1 MLQTQDPVDVDRRLP
16 RPIAARASTIHRLAG
31 IWLVGLGILA
41 IAAFQNRV
49 PVEDLLLDRAL
60 VSGGKWYSGMVTSLV
75 VVAWT
80 TAAVSAFGAAF
91 TSRVAG
97 RHVAASAFASAG
109 AIITLLM
116 LDDLYQLHSSV
127 VPPQFGVPKQ
137 ALMIVEGGA
146 VVVWFVIHRAEI
158 VRTRWELLVAAQVGF
173 VVSLVV
179 DTVSTPSTLN
189 LVVED
194 GGKLLGVFALAM
206 WAISTAG
213 DLIVSAVRAAHH

>member
-16 RPIAARASTIHRLAG
+16 RPIAARTSTIHRLAG

-41 IAAFQNRV
+41 VAAFQNRV

-97 RHVAASAFASAG
+97 RGVAASAFASAG

-127 VPPQFGVPKQ
+127 VGPESGLPKQ

-146 VVVWFVIHRAEI
+146 VIVWFVIHRTEI

-173 VVSLVV
+173 AVSLVV
-179 DTVSTPSTLN
+179 DTFTTPSTLN